1 MLFRCCVD
9 TLFCCFTDVLFC
21 WPSVLLF
28 CRHIDLRI
36 SVGYRGLERQQDFGC
51 CPHSCLAKGWPPSQ
65 WWKLNK
71 HTIETAETDRT
82 PQKSPRSI
90 TYTAKSHRGSNARKT
105 GNKLILGGSGDR
117 GRWTK
122 DGPGNE
128 RHDTQPKHGFSPFH
142 RKHLQKRAGANT
154 TTFSAGKGLHRKR
167 LFLCGNPS
175 GA

>member
-1 MLFRCCVD
+1 MFRDSKTGRISRPVPACSPANLKRRATVPEADIGNKSTKKEGPEASYSKRPTDWLTSVLTEILTDWNHGLTVLLFRCCVD

-82 PQKSPRSI
+82 PQN
-90 TYTAKSHRGSNARKT
+90 HREA
-105 GNKLILGGSGDR
+105 
-117 GRWTK
+117 
-122 DGPGNE
+122 
-128 RHDTQPKHGFSPFH
+128 
-142 RKHLQKRAGANT
+142 
-154 TTFSAGKGLHRKR
+154 
-167 LFLCGNPS
+167 
-175 GA
+175 